1 MGLIEDIAGGAMS
14 ANPVSA
20 AIGLGKDLIE
30 RFIPDPAAKA
40 AAAAHLTDV
49 QLQLS
54 MAQLD
59 QQNKLVEAAGKNL
72 RADPSLGIVRAGF
85 CWMVIALMGW
95 NYGIGPIFHMTPI
108 QLPLS
113 LITCFTTILLG
124 FVGIPAGVDMAKQVA
139 AMPGDSQ
146 VSILGIKVGNKN

>member
-1 MGLIEDIAGGAMS
+1 MGIVEDIAGSAMS

-20 AIGLGKDLIE
+20 AISLGKDLIE

-40 AAAAHLTDV
+40 AAAQHLSDV

-54 MAQLD
+54 LAQID
-59 QQNKLVEAAGKNL
+59 QQNKIVEQASQNARGDNY
-72 RADPSLGIVRAGF
+72 LGAVRAGF

-95 NYGIGPIFHMTPI
+95 NYGVGPIFHQHPVD
-108 QLPLS
+108 LPLS

-124 FVGIPAGVDMAKQVA
+124 FVGIPAGIEMAKQVA
-139 AMPGDSQ
+139 GMPGDSQ
-146 VSILGIKVGNKN
+146 VSILGLKVGNKS